1 MATPWR
7 ARRTSSAGYV
17 GISGSSSP
25 KTTDAITDVRI
36 TGRRPITSD
45 SAAIGSTAMAS
56 APVATL
62 TASAAPPG
70 SRWYCA
76 ASCGSTGC
84 GA

>member
-1 MATPWR
+1 MPCS
-7 ARRTSSAGYV
+7 ARSTSSAGYV

-25 KTTDAITDVRI
+25 NTTDATTDVTI
-36 TGRRPITSD
+36 TGRRPTTSD
-45 SAAIGSTAMAS
+45 SAAIGRTATAS